1 MAGLRFAHAAGGSVF
16 AGAMLIAWLMVSYSA
31 TATTSQPPAR
41 ERGPSRREFSVQAQ
55 KYVFAPSRIYVT
67 QDDIVKVTFLAL
79 DIPHS
84 FTIDAYRIAKR
95 SNPDRPVTF
104 EFHAIQPGT
113 FPIYC
118 NLTIDEECRVMHGE
132 LVVKPR

>member
-79 DIPHS
+79 GHS
-84 FTIDAYRIAKR
+84 TQLYDRCL
-95 SNPDRPVTF
+95 PDRQTIESKP
-104 EFHAIQPGT
+104 PG
-113 FPIYC
+113 
-118 NLTIDEECRVMHGE
+118 DVRVPCESSLGLFRFTATSRLM
-132 LVVKPR
+132 RNAA

>member
-1 MAGLRFAHAAGGSVF
+1 MAGRRLAAGSLI
-16 AGAMLIAWLMVSYSA
+16 AGAMMIVWLIASYSA
-31 TATTSQPPAR
+31 TASTSQLQVN
-41 ERGPSRREFSVQAQ
+41 EQGLSRREFSVAAR
-55 KYVFAPSRIYVT
+55 KYAFAPARIGVT
-67 QDDIVKVTFLAL
+67 QDDIVKITFLAL

-104 EFHAIQPGT
+104 EFHAIQSGT

-118 NLTIDEECRVMHGE
+118 NLTIDEGCREMHGE
-132 LVVKPR
+132 LVVRPR